1 MLRQDGLADV
11 GLHGGGGGDRGAVG
25 PHDLPAEG
33 LLLVADLHHVD
44 LAVQAQVS
52 AGHGEGRAPLTG
64 AGLGGDAFE
73 ALLLG
78 VVGLGDGAVQLV
90 GAGGVIALKLVVNFR
105 GGLELFLQAVGPD
118 QGGGTVHLVEVT
130 DLLGN
135 RNIGG
140 VVVQLLLDQ
149 LVAEHGPQVVEAHGG
164 AGTGIQQGRGLGLH
178 IRPDVVPGF
187 RHLVFGEVDLV
198 RDVVLFGCHDNCS
211 FHACGSGETKK
222 TFVPQGPISNRF
234 LWDKSLK
241 TSAVPPKLTLPRP
254 LGDVPSH
261 AFPW

>member
-11 GLHGGGGGDRGAVG
+11 GLHGGRGGDGGAVG

-44 LAVQAQVS
+44 LAVQPQVG
-52 AGHGEGRAPLTG
+52 AGHGEGGAPLAG
-64 AGLGGDAFE
+64 AGLGGDALE

-90 GAGGVIALKLVVNFR
+90 GAGGVVALKLVVDFGR
-105 GGLELFLQAVGPD
+105 GLELLFQAVGPD
-118 QGGGTVHLVEVT
+118 QGRGAVHLVEVP

-135 RNIGG
+135 GDIGG
-140 VVVQLLLDQ
+140 VVVQLLLD
-149 LVAEHGPQVVEAHGG
+149 EFITEYGTQVVEAHGG
-164 AGTGIQQGRGLGLH
+164 SGAGIQQGRGLGLH
-178 IRPDVVPGF
+178 IGPDVVPGF
-187 RHLVFGEVDLV
+187 RHLVFGEIDFVG
-198 RDVVLFGCHDNCS
+198 DVVLFSCHDNCS
-211 FHACGSGETKK
+211 FHACGSGKTKK